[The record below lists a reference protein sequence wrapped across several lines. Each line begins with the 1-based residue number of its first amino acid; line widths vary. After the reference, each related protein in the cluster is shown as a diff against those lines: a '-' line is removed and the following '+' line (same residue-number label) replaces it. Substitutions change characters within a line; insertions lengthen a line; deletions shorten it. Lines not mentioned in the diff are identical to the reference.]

1 MEKCDLRMTFQGLA
15 GRQVQGLEW
24 NMGQGKEF
32 MCLVLSLGN
41 LKNVG

>member
-1 MEKCDLRMTFQGLA
+1 MEKCDLCMTFQGLA
-15 GRQVQGLEW
+15 GREVQWLEW

-32 MCLVLSLGN
+32 LCLVLSLGH